1 MAAASQIADG
11 VMNWINKKGFTV
23 DAVNSA
29 AQKLGYDVNNL
40 TRGQKGSITKLINEG
55 VSNVSNATGRNNS
68 KTSFNSIVR
77 SIRKEGGAV
86 QDIFNGMNPKSYA
99 SQDAYEQ
106 AVDSLWRNRNK
117 ISSASEIDPIMT
129 KPVSELTPDELRQ
142 RRVNRGLDEKY
153 NPKSGRQEEIEAA
166 FGEHNIPK
174 TPPEGRPKRDFNEV
188 WNSMSDEQKAKWND
202 MKKKQKTANNEAYGL
217 DEKHGY
223 IPDADDMSN
232 RSMTREEYNQKRK
245 EPFDNSAEG
254 KERAK
259 IEKDQR
265 REKAAQERQEKLR
278 QEREMKQ
285 RASKETGGRRAEK
298 QRKAYEERKRLEE
311 FEDTKERGIIGMA
324 FHKLGNGISAA
335 FGIQNVKTNAAGEVV
350 NEFAARNTIKTNMN
364 AYNRYQAKTG
374 GAKISSDDF
383 MKGYGVF
390 DEETLG
396 NFSQRLGTMEQS
408 SNFDGLG
415 DWAKE
420 HPFLVAGAIAG
431 TTVGAASIIGNI
443 RDGD

>member
-1 MAAASQIADG
+1 MARLSWFNQAIKDFGKEAVEEIFESRGLSEAFKDGAGKLSNKQKSSIIEQLTAVSGIKKQGGELLEAFNGLNPKSFETNEQYEFAVRSLWKNKDSFMDSVSQARKAPAQLEEQWSKLSPDEAAKKRQ
-11 VMNWINKKGFTV
+11 NWERRNEH
-23 DAVNSA
+23 AVNSGYSKPNQRTHELQ
-29 AQKLGYDVNNL
+29 QKEL
-40 TRGQKGSITKLINEG
+40 E
-55 VSNVSNATGRNNS
+55 A
-68 KTSFNSIVR
+68 SFNPEPSV
-77 SIRKEGGAV
+77 
-86 QDIFNGMNPKSYA
+86 PKS
-99 SQDAYEQ
+99 
-106 AVDSLWRNRNK
+106 R
-117 ISSASEIDPIMT
+117 
-129 KPVSELTPDELRQ
+129 
-142 RRVNRGLDEKY
+142 
-153 NPKSGRQEEIEAA
+153 AA
-166 FGEHNIPK
+166 GES
-174 TPPEGRPKRDFNEV
+174 RRDFNEV

-202 MKKKQKTANNEAYGL
+202 MKKRQKAANNEAYGL

-245 EPFDNSAEG
+245 EAFDNSAEG

-285 RASKETGGRRAEK
+285 RASEETGGQRAEK

-311 FEDTKERGIIGMA
+311 FEDTKERGVIGMA

-335 FGIQNVKTNAAGEVV
+335 FGVQNVKTNAAGEVV
-350 NEFAARNTIKTNMN
+350 NEFAARNTIRTNMN

-420 HPFLVAGAIAG
+420 HPMLVAGAIAG
-431 TTVGAASIIGNI
+431 TAVGGASIISNM